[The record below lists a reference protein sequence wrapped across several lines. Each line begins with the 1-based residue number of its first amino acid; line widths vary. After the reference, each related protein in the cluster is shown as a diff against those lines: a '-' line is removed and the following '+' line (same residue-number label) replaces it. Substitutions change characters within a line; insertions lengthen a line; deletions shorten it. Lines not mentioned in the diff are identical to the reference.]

1 MSSYLTAQRWMDAM
15 DVKAYAGAGFFVL
28 CVVASAVFGVLPH
41 GSLIYINA
49 LVSGA
54 AWMICLGILIFGG
67 KRVDLY
73 DTVTAALLAG
83 GLTTS
88 IPSLF
93 TAESVVQWGSTFSR
107 LGVLMFAIRWAW
119 NIYVKVQHEK
129 AAKDV

>member
-1 MSSYLTAQRWMDAM
+1 MSSYQTAQRWMDAM

-28 CVVASAVFGVLPH
+28 CIVASAVFGVLPH

-54 AWMICLGILIFGG
+54 AWMVCLGILIFGG

-93 TAESVVQWGSTFSR
+93 ANDSVVVWGSTFSR
-107 LGVLMFAIRWAW
+107 LGVLMFALRWAW
-119 NIYVKVQHEK
+119 NIYSRVRNERDAEK
-129 AAKDV
+129 